1 MGRDETRAAVDY
13 ARERM
18 SLAVRPTSTP
28 ADDDARGGVTSL
40 GAGAVWVVI
49 WVRRASMFRALLKKL
64 LSIAALTWAVA
75 TATSA
80 LAWSITV
87 QPITRAVLAV

>member
-1 MGRDETRAAVDY
+1 
-13 ARERM
+13 
-18 SLAVRPTSTP
+18 
-28 ADDDARGGVTSL
+28 
-40 GAGAVWVVI
+40 
-49 WVRRASMFRALLKKL
+49 MFRALLKKL